1 MLNFIWESLLT
12 WVQGALIASFDLL
25 DQVMLFAFSP
35 QLITMDHYFPGLNDM
50 WDLIVTVAFGMVLAL
65 CIFKIFQNSFLT
77 FSKSYENPATIIL
90 RSIFAFVVITVLP
103 LLLKYIFEFA
113 DTIYWAVLEEGGMTG
128 SAENVGSATVGVATG
143 VLDRVAQSIAT
154 GDVNIADGLASIFN
168 PAESMQSLASFLV
181 SLILTVAIVWNYFK
195 LMLEI
200 AERYVVLGIM
210 YYTMPLAAV
219 PIVSRDTSAITKSWL
234 RMLVSELMILGL
246 NVWFV
251 VIFRGA
257 IMGNAMMSGEY
268 EVNGHAVGSG
278 LLWCFLA
285 IAFLKTAQKIDS
297 HIATLGLTT
306 VQLSSGIAGTLL
318 AAGITMRGMAGVK
331 GVKSAHKALK
341 AGSTRGS
348 DGMTPKESAATNK
361 LKGALNDKQ
370 KITNPEMVKYV
381 PAKQLAHFM
390 QNNGA
395 SITGD
400 AAVAAINKVAPD
412 ITKGKN
418 ITSAQIDNAGNFTAQ
433 YKDANGKDAT
443 ISFNRQKPEGIS
455 KAVSIGEAQGYVKD
469 TGTPYNYD
477 EINNGTTSFNDF
489 AEKHLNGEDNML
501 SQSGRFSKE
510 DLDGA
515 TVSAD
520 PSGDGL
526 IIKDKDGFEMA
537 KLTSFDDEHAEG
549 ITNDTLIGEGQDGLY
564 RADINLNERY
574 PLPDGYSYAG
584 EMLVD
589 DNGNAISEVSST
601 GFTSMGDDGR
611 GYENLSGEFINSDG
625 DVVQNAHYQDSY
637 RTADG
642 KYISSDEMQGIM
654 NERIVSPSDYADN
667 LQYSSESG
675 FTNAYGDAVNMD
687 KTGWVQSENDP
698 DIYTNSF
705 TGGMATGEQ
714 IAEKY
719 SNPEYASQSYGGFSS
734 DGNEMYFD
742 NYSKEAKSVDD
753 LGDAL
758 KYGENPDYSN
768 YSSNGSFSNSA
779 SGPRNLGESVE
790 QLIMDKEYSFNGKA
804 GAEIVKAYIPELKD
818 KNVEFAHIHKDGISI
833 SESNSNGTV
842 HRENYIREISDK
854 VSSGTYAKVNTSGGS
869 EGWLKTNGS
878 RKENSN
884 FNESKG
890 STGRGKERSAFRGEC
905 SNTKSNASARQ
916 SRRGKK

>member
-12 WVQGALIASFDLL
+12 WIQGALIASLDLL
-25 DQVMLFAFSP
+25 DQAMLFAFSP

-113 DTIYWAVLEEGGMTG
+113 DTIYWAILEEGGMTG
-128 SAENVGSATVGVATG
+128 APENSLGVTLGVATD
-143 VLDRVAQSIAT
+143 VLTKVVQSLVPGEIITDIA
-154 GDVNIADGLASIFN
+154 NGLANIFN
-168 PAESMQSLASFLV
+168 PADNPLSLGSFLV

-219 PIVSRDTSAITKSWL
+219 PLVSRDTSAITKSWL

-246 NVWFV
+246 NAWFIV
-251 VIFRGA
+251 VFRGA
-257 IMGNAMMSGEY
+257 ILGNAMIAGEY
-268 EVNGHAVGSG
+268 EVNGHSVGSG

-285 IAFLKTAQKIDS
+285 LAFLKTAQKIDS

-306 VQLSSGIAGTLL
+306 AQLSSGIAGTIL
-318 AAGITMRGMAGVK
+318 AAGITMRGMAS

-341 AGSTRGS
+341 AGSVSGS
-348 DGMTPKESAATNK
+348 DGLTAKQRAAKDEVLGRIN
-361 LKGALNDKQ
+361 NNE
-370 KITNPEMVKYV
+370 KITNAGDVMKLPRNE
-381 PAKQLAHFM
+381 LASIM
-390 QNNGA
+390 SRKGA
-395 SITGD
+395 SFTGD
-400 AAVAAINKVAPD
+400 AAVAAVNKVAPD

-418 ITSAQIDNAGNFTAQ
+418 ITSAQIGNDGSFKAQ

-443 ISFNRQKPEGIS
+443 ISFSRQKPEGIS
-455 KAVSIGEAQGYVKD
+455 KAVSIGEMQGYVKD
-469 TGTPYNYD
+469 TGTPYKYD
-477 EINNGTTSFNDF
+477 ELNNGTTSFNAF

-564 RADINLNERY
+564 RADINPNERY
-574 PLPDGYSYAG
+574 PLPEGYSYAG

-611 GYENLSGEFINSDG
+611 GYENLSGEFINSNG
-625 DVVQNAHYQDSY
+625 DVVQNVHYQDSY
-637 RTADG
+637 RTPDG
-642 KYISSDEMQGIM
+642 KYISSDDMQGIM
-654 NERIVSPSDYADN
+654 DERVVSPADYANN

-675 FTNAYGDAVNMD
+675 FTNATGDAVNMD

-698 DIYTNSF
+698 DVYTNSF

-719 SNPEYASQSYGGFSS
+719 SNPEYASQSYGGFSN

-753 LGDAL
+753 LGGAL

-768 YSSNGSFSNSA
+768 YSSDGSFSNSA

-790 QLIMDKEYSFNGKA
+790 KLIIDGDYSFNGKA
-804 GAEIVKAYIPELKD
+804 GAEIAKAYIPDLKGR
-818 KNVEFAHIHKDGISI
+818 NVEFANINKDSISI
-833 SESNSNGTV
+833 SENEGNGIV
-842 HRENYIREISDK
+842 RKENYIREISDK
-854 VSSGTYAKVNTSGGS
+854 VSPGTYAKVNTSGGS
-869 EGWLKTNGS
+869 TGWLKTNGS
-878 RKENSN
+878 RKDS
-884 FNESKG
+884 ESKENRGKGREG
-890 STGRGKERSAFRGEC
+890 STFRGER
-905 SNTKSNASARQ
+905 SNSNNSRSARQ
-916 SRRGKK
+916 SRREKK